1 MTVNIFIVVTNKLE
15 PAIFCKYKKLLVE
28 SISHLAR
35 VARLRL
41 PASWVLGT
49 QWNNQNFAL
58 NNHQLKLVGFD

>member
-15 PAIFCKYKKLLVE
+15 PTIFCKYKKLLAE

-41 PASWVLGT
+41 PANWVPGT
-49 QWNNQNFAL
+49 KWNNQKFAM
-58 NNHQLKLVGFD
+58 KRLVN